1 MLIVS
6 VMGGMFLGFIW
17 DIYRLI
23 RHYGKLKTAGTVIGD
38 ILYWI
43 ISIKL
48 GTRLILDI
56 SYGNVRFFILV
67 GFLAGALLYF
77 YGISRYILKIFIFII
92 DFILKIIKTAIH
104 LLIAPVK
111 FIIRKIKILLYPLK
125 LKYIAVRDKTKKRY
139 KFLKFKLKRV
149 SKNRKMI
156 YNKKKR
162 QKMLQRKNKRRRK
175 EQSLVERRTKNHRV
189 KEKD

>member
-1 MLIVS
+1 MDYLPYSQEYMLTVS

-23 RHYGKLKTAGTVIGD
+23 RHYGKLNGLGTVIGD

-43 ISIKL
+43 ISIKI

-77 YGISRYILKIFIFII
+77 FGISRYILKLFII
-92 DFILKIIKTAIH
+92 IIDSIIIVFKTAIH
-104 LLIAPVK
+104 LLIAPFK
-111 FIIRKIKILLYPLK
+111 FIISKIKILLYPLK
-125 LKYIAVRDKTKKRY
+125 LKYIVIRDKLKKRY
-139 KFLKFKLKRV
+139 KFLKFKLKKV

-156 YNKKKR
+156 YNKKKS
-162 QKMLQRKNKRRRK
+162 QKKLRKR
-175 EQSLVERRTKNHRV
+175 
-189 KEKD
+189 